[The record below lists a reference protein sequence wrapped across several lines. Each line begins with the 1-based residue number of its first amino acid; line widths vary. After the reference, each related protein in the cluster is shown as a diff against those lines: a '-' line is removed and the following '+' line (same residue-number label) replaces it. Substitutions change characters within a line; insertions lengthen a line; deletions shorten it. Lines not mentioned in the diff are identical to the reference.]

1 MDVWW
6 GGSPPPAFA
15 PSFTKSCWRPVFACE
30 RTCLT
35 RWWRFDAMFVMIAV
49 AVWAC
54 ALVIWWICSN
64 AFRHSDLDKL
74 KSRLIGSSKTKA
86 VKVASGGGSGGSLIH
101 TEEKNML
108 LATKFLR
115 RFQLQSKLQEMLEQ
129 AGMKWSTHR
138 LVNTC
143 LVAVVAVWA
152 LAWVFLPDQFHRFSY
167 LPALVAGA
175 LPVLFVMRK
184 RKARLRRFEE
194 LFPDSLE
201 FVSRSMRA
209 GHAFSVSLEMIHREF
224 QEPLAGEF
232 PRTFEEHN
240 LGLPLDVALQKL
252 AKRVPSLDVHFFVS
266 AVLLQKRTGGN
277 LAEILDKLAYVI
289 RERFKLRG
297 RIRAVS
303 AHGRM
308 TAAALSAIP
317 AAVAILM
324 FYTNPDYVKFFF
336 KDETGN
342 IMLGCAVFLQ
352 LVGYLIMKKIV
363 NIEV

>member
-1 MDVWW
+1 
-6 GGSPPPAFA
+6 
-15 PSFTKSCWRPVFACE
+15 
-30 RTCLT
+30 
-35 RWWRFDAMFVMIAV
+35 MFLMIAI

-74 KSRLIGSSKTKA
+74 KSRLTGSSKTKA
-86 VKVASGGGSGGSLIH
+86 VKTVAGGALIQS
-101 TEEKNML
+101 EEKNVL

-115 RFQLQSKLQEMLEQ
+115 RFQLQSKLQEMIEQ

-143 LVAVVAVWA
+143 LVCVVAVWA
-152 LAWVFLPDQFHRFSY
+152 LGWVLLPDQLHRFSW
-167 LPALVAGA
+167 LPALVAGT
-175 LPVLFVMRK
+175 LPVLFVIRK
-184 RKARLRRFEE
+184 RKARMRRFEE
-194 LFPDSLE
+194 LFPESLE

-232 PRTFEEHN
+232 RRTFEEHN

-297 RIRAVS
+297 RIRAIS

-308 TAAALSAIP
+308 TGLALSCIP
-317 AAVAILM
+317 IGVAVLM
-324 FYTNPDYVKFFF
+324 FYTNPDYVRFFF
-336 KDETGN
+336 LDDIGN
-342 IMLGCAVFLQ
+342 IMLGGAVALQ
-352 LVGYLIMKKIV
+352 IIGYLIMKKITT
-363 NIEV
+363 IEV

>member
-1 MDVWW
+1 V
-6 GGSPPPAFA
+6 
-15 PSFTKSCWRPVFACE
+15 E
-30 RTCLT
+30 
-35 RWWRFDAMFVMIAV
+35 
-49 AVWAC
+49 
-54 ALVIWWICSN
+54 
-64 AFRHSDLDKL
+64 H
-74 KSRLIGSSKTKA
+74 
-86 VKVASGGGSGGSLIH
+86 ASAGEHLPGCRGGSLG
-101 TEEKNML
+101 
-108 LATKFLR
+108 
-115 RFQLQSKLQEMLEQ
+115 
-129 AGMKWSTHR
+129 AG
-138 LVNTC
+138 LG
-143 LVAVVAVWA
+143 
-152 LAWVFLPDQFHRFSY
+152 FSSRPV
-167 LPALVAGA
+167 PALSYVPALLAGA
-175 LPVLFVMRK
+175 LPVLYVIRK

-232 PRTFEEHN
+232 RRTFEEHN

-297 RIRAVS
+297 RIRAIS

-308 TAAALSAIP
+308 TGIALSCIP
-317 AAVAILM
+317 IGVAVLM

-336 KDETGN
+336 TDDVGN
-342 IMLGCAVFLQ
+342 IMLGGAITLQ
-352 LVGYLIMKKIV
+352 IAGYLVMRQITT
-363 NIEV
+363 IEV